1 MKLTKPIALIGMMG
15 AGKSSFGRK
24 IAKKLN
30 AQFFDLDN
38 EIKIKTGYS
47 PKEIFNYFGKAMLE
61 DTEFAV
67 IQELATKTSAI
78 IATGDST
85 IDNKKAWDFLKT
97 NTITIWL
104 NIDLKL
110 ISVRLKPNEDRPY
123 LSEENDDTLKFI
135 TQLYHKRAQKYKQAH
150 VTIHRPILNK
160 KTFLKKL
167 TEMIDK
173 MQANQKIDI
182 EPLFEDELINEK
194 TQKPESTANKK
205 KRFRKFKKKS
215 PKTLDA
221 EHTTRSNSKEN
232 NAK

>member
-1 MKLTKPIALIGMMG
+1 MKLKKPITLVGMMG

-38 EIKIKTGYS
+38 EMKTKTGYS
-47 PKEIFNYFGKAMLE
+47 PKEIFNYFGENMLKDSEFEAVEEIIQKAPN
-61 DTEFAV
+61 
-67 IQELATKTSAI
+67 SI

-85 IDNKKAWDFLKT
+85 IDNKRAWDFLKQ

-110 ISVRLKPNEDRPY
+110 ISIRLKPNEDRPY
-123 LSEENDDTLKFI
+123 LDEQNDNMLTFI

-150 VTIHRPILNK
+150 LTIHRPILNK

-167 TEMIDK
+167 MQMIEK
-173 MQANQKIDI
+173 LQSNQQIDI
-182 EPLFEDELINEK
+182 NAFFEEFPTKEQLAAMPATSNNRQK
-194 TQKPESTANKK
+194 TQSEKK
-205 KRFRKFKKKS
+205 KKKKFFKKKS
-215 PKTLDA
+215 TEKQSA
-221 EHTTRSNSKEN
+221 E
-232 NAK
+232 

>member
-1 MKLTKPIALIGMMG
+1 MKLKKPITLVGMMG

-38 EIKIKTGYS
+38 EMKTKTGYS
-47 PKEIFNYFGKAMLE
+47 PKEIFNYFGENMLK
-61 DTEFAV
+61 DSEFAV
-67 IQELATKTSAI
+67 IEEIMQKAPNSI

-85 IDNKKAWDFLKT
+85 IDNKKAWDYLKQ

-110 ISVRLKPNEDRPY
+110 ISMRLKPNEDRPY
-123 LSEENDDTLKFI
+123 LDEQNDNMLTFI

-150 VTIHRPILNK
+150 LTIHRPILNK

-167 TEMIDK
+167 MQMIEK
-173 MQANQKIDI
+173 LQANQQIDI
-182 EPLFEDELINEK
+182 NAFFEEFPTKEQLAAMPATKNTTKNLQSGIK
-194 TQKPESTANKK
+194 KK
-205 KRFRKFKKKS
+205 KRKFFKKKS
-215 PKTLDA
+215 TQKQTA
-221 EHTTRSNSKEN
+221 E
-232 NAK
+232 

>member
-1 MKLTKPIALIGMMG
+1 MKLTKPIALVGMMG

-47 PKEIFNYFGKAMLE
+47 PKEIFNYFGKQMLE
-61 DTEFAV
+61 ETEFSV
-67 IQELATKTSAI
+67 IEELVSKHTAI

-85 IDNKKAWDFLKT
+85 IDNKKAWEFLKE

-123 LSEENDDTLKFI
+123 LEEGNNNDMLKFI
-135 TQLYHKRAQKYKQAH
+135 TNLYHKRAQKYKQSH

-167 TEMIDK
+167 TQMIDK
-173 MQANQKIDI
+173 LQANQKIDI
-182 EPLFEDELINEK
+182 SSLFENDDAKEMIQNNDLEIK
-194 TQKPESTANKK
+194 MKSTQVKNKN
-205 KRFRKFKKKS
+205 
-215 PKTLDA
+215 KTL
-221 EHTTRSNSKEN
+221 
-232 NAK
+232 